1 MSTSKAFVFVTVG
14 STDFDALVQA
24 ADEAI
29 PACNVDGIIQIGSGR
44 YTPVKVPHFRF
55 ASSLVPY
62 YDQATVVV
70 AHGGV
75 GTTMEVLRRGLPL
88 VSLSN
93 PDRYDNHQDDLLS
106 ALSEEGHL
114 IWCQELDQLKQ
125 AIELAQTTVLH
136 PYHPPECKIHLV
148 INEFL
153 KKNDGNH
160 RKWSITGRGFKFN
173 DS

>member
-1 MSTSKAFVFVTVG
+1 MSTSKAFIFVTVG
-14 STDFDALVQA
+14 STDFDPLVQA

-29 PACNVDGIIQIGSGR
+29 SACNLDGIIQIGGGR
-44 YTPVKVPHFRF
+44 YTPVKVPYFRF

-75 GTTMEVLRRGLPL
+75 GTTMEVLRRRLPL
-88 VSLSN
+88 VSVSN

-106 ALSEEGHL
+106 VLAEEEYL
-114 IWCQELDQLKQ
+114 IWCRELDQLKQ
-125 AIELAQTTVLH
+125 AIELAQVTALR
-136 PYHPPECKIHLV
+136 PYHPPECEIHLV

-153 KKNDGNH
+153 KKSDRYH
-160 RKWSITGRGFKFN
+160 RKWGITGPLFH
-173 DS
+173 